1 MKPPDLFREIN
12 LEKENLRIVLSDI
25 ERAQKELA
33 SPNPSPTILAGAAS
47 YIAQCYGGIESIL
60 KRIIRNR
67 NAELPSG
74 GEWHIELL
82 KLFSKNSGSPF
93 GILDENLFSQL
104 SLMRKFR
111 HVVMHGYGFT
121 LDGEMVITALKET
134 PVVVSGFLSALDS
147 YLKGQEDSK

>member
-12 LEKENLRIVLSDI
+12 LEKENLR
-25 ERAQKELA
+25 
-33 SPNPSPTILAGAAS
+33 
-47 YIAQCYGGIESIL
+47 IL

-121 LDGEMVITALKET
+121 LDGEMAITALKET
-134 PVVVSGFLSALDS
+134 PVVVSGFLSALIHISRAKKIQNNSLLSPDF
-147 YLKGQEDSK
+147 